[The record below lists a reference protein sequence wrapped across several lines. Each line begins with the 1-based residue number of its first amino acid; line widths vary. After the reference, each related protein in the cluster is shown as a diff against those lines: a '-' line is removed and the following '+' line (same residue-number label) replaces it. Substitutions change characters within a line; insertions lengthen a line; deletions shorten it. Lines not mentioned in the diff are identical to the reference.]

1 MIFRDSSPEFHYY
14 RIYFQKIGGIK
25 LEKIGIHGPETQR
38 GNFSLSD
45 DVSHCK
51 DYQTVSGLVQDASM
65 FLRKIVAFAL
75 VLMTALTGLAQSPD
89 TPEPG
94 SQAAIA
100 EATTEKRFISPW
112 VSYVPEHPT
121 VPSPTDHLGHIAG
134 APGDLSNT
142 ETIYAYY
149 RTLADTSDRVR
160 VEVIGRTEEGRD
172 ILLVIVGDED
182 SLTKLYSAREAMS
195 ALADPR
201 RTDESAMEKI
211 VAEQKPFYMLNGGI
225 HSTETGSPEMLM
237 ELTYRLAVSETPLIK
252 TIRDAIVVLIIP
264 VAEPDGRDR
273 AVEWFYRHLK
283 GKTDFDRL
291 PPRSPPYWGKYVFH
305 DNNRDGIQRKLSL
318 TRATQDAFLAWHP
331 IVVHDLHES
340 IPLLCIWTGTGP
352 YNINLDPITTTEW
365 HAIAFHEVTTLTSFG
380 MPGVWTWAFG
390 EGWAHIYADSVAN
403 NHNAIG
409 RGYETFGNATAETVH
424 RRLDPKRQTYL
435 GKPVTEPEWYRTWPP
450 PQTFEW
456 SLRNN
461 VNYQQT
467 GVLSALQYTALNVED
482 MMRNFWRRGRNA
494 VKKGETEPPYAVAI
508 PEEQRDQ
515 RRLAVLV
522 NLLRAH
528 GIEVRR
534 CRETFEVK
542 EGQFATGTYL
552 VRLDQPYRGYAHDL
566 LIAQKFPADKTPYRP
581 YDDVGWALPFTLG
594 VEVTPIDDV
603 TVRDI
608 ETDLLTEDVAY
619 SGKVAGDSDFY
630 LIKDTGQEALLA
642 ARFRLADF
650 DVGAVEKS
658 LSVDGT
664 EYPAGSWVIAD
675 QPGLRSALE
684 GVADSLG
691 IDIVAVR
698 AAPVVSRH
706 SLDLPRLAL
715 LQTWSD
721 TQSAGW
727 LRMVF
732 DDEEVPYTLIM
743 DEDIRA
749 GGLANRFDVIIFPN
763 TDDGLKNIINGI
775 DPTYSPL
782 AYTRTAAYP
791 THGFPTS
798 SEDITGGLTWQ
809 GVQHIVDFVRD
820 GGLLVTLGGASELP
834 LDGGIAKD
842 VGRAR
847 VKNVETPGSEL
858 QVRFRRPDHP
868 LAYGYPEITSAFR
881 ESRPLYSVRHADE
894 GRIVLQWGTKIPTGD
909 KEDKSDDDSKRA
921 QEATKSLVVCG
932 GIKGANEIIGLPAI
946 LDIPIGKGRVVAF
959 DFDPIHRYTTL
970 SDFRL
975 VWNII
980 LNWNDLPP
988 TPESRDE

>member
-1 MIFRDSSPEFHYY
+1 MI
-14 RIYFQKIGGIK
+14 
-25 LEKIGIHGPETQR
+25 
-38 GNFSLSD
+38 
-45 DVSHCK
+45 
-51 DYQTVSGLVQDASM
+51 
-65 FLRKIVAFAL
+65 LRAIAVFAL
-75 VLMTALTGLAQSPD
+75 VLLKAGPGLAQAPD

-100 EATTEKRFISPW
+100 KATTEKRFVSPW

-134 APGDLSNT
+134 AAGELSNT

-149 RTLADTSDRVR
+149 RTLANTSDRVR
-160 VEVIGRTEEGRD
+160 VEVIGRSEEGRD
-172 ILLVIVGDED
+172 ILLVIVGEGD
-182 SLTKLYSAREAMS
+182 SLAKLDAAREAMA

-201 RTDESAMEKI
+201 RTDETAMEKI
-211 VAEQKPFYMLNGGI
+211 VVEQNPFYMLTGGL

-237 ELTYRLAVSETPLIK
+237 ELAYRLAVSETPLIK
-252 TIRDAIVVLIIP
+252 MIRDSVIVLINP

-273 AVEWFYRHLK
+273 AVDWFYRHLK

-305 DNNRDGIQRKLSL
+305 DNNRDGIQRRLAL
-318 TRATQDAFLAWHP
+318 TRATQDAFFEWHP
-331 IVVHDLHES
+331 IIIHDLHES

-365 HAIAFHEVTTLTSFG
+365 HTIAFHEVATLTSLG

-390 EGWAHIYADSVAN
+390 EGWTHIYAESVAT

-409 RGYETFGNATAETVH
+409 RGYETFGNATAETLR
-424 RRLDPKRQTYL
+424 RRLDPKRQTFL
-435 GKPVTEPEWYRTWPP
+435 GKPVTEAEWYRTWPP
-450 PQTFEW
+450 PKAFEW

-467 GVLSALQYTALNVED
+467 GVLAALQYTALHADD

-494 VKKGETEPPYAVAI
+494 VKKGETLPPYAVAI
-508 PEEQRDQ
+508 PEEQRD
-515 RRLAVLV
+515 RKRLAVMLS
-522 NLLRAH
+522 LLRSH

-534 CRETFEVK
+534 VRDAFKVK
-542 EGQFATGTYL
+542 EGQFAAGTYL
-552 VRLDQPYRGYAHDL
+552 VRLDQPYRSYAHDL
-566 LIAQKFPADKTPYRP
+566 LIAQKFPVDKTPYKP

-594 VEVTPIDDV
+594 IEVTPIEDV
-603 TVRDI
+603 SVRDI
-608 ETDLLTEDVAY
+608 PAELLTGDVTY
-619 SGKVAGDSDFY
+619 PGKVLGESDFY
-630 LIKDTGQEALLA
+630 LINDTGQESLLA
-642 ARFRLADF
+642 ARARLADF
-650 DVGAVEKS
+650 DVEAAEKS
-658 LSVDGT
+658 FSVDKT
-664 EYPAGSWVIAD
+664 EYPAGSWIIAD
-675 QPGLRSALE
+675 QPGLRPALQD
-684 GVADSLG
+684 VAESLG
-691 IDIVAVR
+691 IDIVSIPS
-698 AAPVVSRH
+698 APDITRH
-706 SLDLPRLAL
+706 QLDLPRLAL

-732 DDEEVPYTLIM
+732 DDEHIPYTLIM

-775 DPTYSPL
+775 DPIHSPL
-782 AYTRTAAYP
+782 AYTRTEAYP
-791 THGFPTS
+791 NLGFPTS

-809 GVQHIVDFVRD
+809 GIQHIEDFVRG

-834 LDGGIAKD
+834 LNGGIAKN
-842 VGRAR
+842 VRPAR
-847 VKNVETPGSEL
+847 VKNVFTPGSEL

-868 LAYGYPEITSAFR
+868 IAYGYPEITSAFR
-881 ESRPLYSVRHADE
+881 ENRPLYRVRRADE
-894 GRIVLQWGTKIPTGD
+894 GRIVLQWGTMISI
-909 KEDKSDDDSKRA
+909 EDKKGKNGEDSNKTKGA
-921 QEATKSLVVCG
+921 SKSLVLCG
-932 GIKGANEIIGLPAI
+932 GIKGADEIMGKPAI
-946 LDIPIGKGRVVAF
+946 LDIPTGRGRVVAF
-959 DFDPIHRYTTL
+959 DFDPIHRYQTL

-975 VWNII
+975 VWNTL

-988 TPESRDE
+988 TPESRDD

>member
-1 MIFRDSSPEFHYY
+1 MANKGIYWPE
-14 RIYFQKIGGIK
+14 IQIG
-25 LEKIGIHGPETQR
+25 
-38 GNFSLSD
+38 NSYLSD
-45 DVSHCK
+45 DISQCK
-51 DYQTVSGLVQDASM
+51 VGQANPGEVNEERM
-65 FLRKIVAFAL
+65 FLRTIAAFAF
-75 VLMTALTGLAQSPD
+75 VLMTAVTGLAQSPD

-100 EATTEKRFISPW
+100 EATTEKRFVSPW

-134 APGDLSNT
+134 APGELSDV

-149 RTLADTSDRVR
+149 RTLANTSDRVR

-172 ILLVIVGDED
+172 ILLVIVGDEQ
-182 SLTKLYSAREAMS
+182 SLTKLDSAREAMS

-201 RTDESAMEKI
+201 RMDENAMEKI
-211 VAEQKPFYMLNGGI
+211 IAEQKPFYMLNGGI

-237 ELTYRLAVSETPLIK
+237 ELAYRMAVSEIPVIK
-252 TIRDAIVVLIIP
+252 TIRDAVVVLIIP

-305 DNNRDGIQRKLSL
+305 DNNRDGIQRRLAL
-318 TRATQDAFLAWHP
+318 TQARQDAFLAWHP

-365 HAIAFHEVTTLTSFG
+365 HTIAFHEVTTLTSFG

-390 EGWAHIYADSVAN
+390 EGWAHIYAESVAT

-409 RGYETFGNATAETVH
+409 RGYETFGNATAETVR

-435 GKPVTEPEWYRTWPP
+435 GIPVTEAEWYRTWPP

-456 SLRNN
+456 SLRYN

-467 GVLSALQYTALNVED
+467 GVLSALQYTALHAKD
-482 MMRNFWRRGRNA
+482 MMRNFWRRGQNA
-494 VKKGETEPPYAVAI
+494 VKKGETKPPYAIAI
-508 PEEQRDQ
+508 PQEQRD
-515 RRLAVLV
+515 RKRLAFLV

-534 CRETFEVK
+534 CPNPFEVK
-542 EGQFATGTYL
+542 EGQFAAGTYL
-552 VRLDQPYRGYAHDL
+552 VRLDQPYRSYAHDL
-566 LIAQKFPADKTPYRP
+566 LIAQKFPVDKTPYRP

-594 VEVTPIDDV
+594 VEVTVIGDRS
-603 TVRDI
+603 VRDI
-608 ETDLLTEDVAY
+608 QADLLTEDVAY
-619 SGKVAGDSDFY
+619 AGKVVGESGFY

-642 ARFRLADF
+642 ARVRLAEF
-650 DVGAVEKS
+650 AVEAVEKS
-658 LSVDGT
+658 FSVDGT

-684 GVADSLG
+684 GIAASQG
-691 IDIVAVR
+691 IDIVAVP
-698 AAPVVSRH
+698 AAPDVSRH

-732 DDEEVPYTLIM
+732 DDEQIPYTLIM

-749 GGLANRFDVIIFPN
+749 GGLANRFDVIVFPN
-763 TDDGLKNIINGI
+763 TDDGLKSIINGI

-782 AYTRTAAYP
+782 AYTRTEEYE
-791 THGFPTS
+791 THGFPTF
-798 SEDITGGLTWQ
+798 SEDITGGLTWR
-809 GVQHIVDFVRD
+809 GVQHIEDFVR
-820 GGLLVTLGGASELP
+820 GGGVLVTLGGASELP
-834 LDGGIAKD
+834 LDGGIAKN
-842 VGRAR
+842 VRRAR
-847 VKNVETPGSEL
+847 VKNVYTPGSEL
-858 QVRFRRPDHP
+858 QVRFRRPEHP

-894 GRIVLQWGTKIPTGD
+894 GRIVLQWGTKIPASNG
-909 KEDKSDDDSKRA
+909 KDKSEDDSNEAKS
-921 QEATKSLVVCG
+921 ATKSLVLCG
-932 GIKGANEIIGLPAI
+932 GIKGANEIMGKPAI
-946 LDIPIGKGRVVAF
+946 LDIPTGKGRVVAF

-975 VWNII
+975 VWNTI

-988 TPESRDE
+988 TPESQDE

>member
-1 MIFRDSSPEFHYY
+1 M
-14 RIYFQKIGGIK
+14 KKKGIA
-25 LEKIGIHGPETQR
+25 IA
-38 GNFSLSD
+38 
-45 DVSHCK
+45 V
-51 DYQTVSGLVQDASM
+51 
-65 FLRKIVAFAL
+65 FAL
-75 VLMTALTGLAQSPD
+75 VLTTAGTGLAQAPD

-100 EATTEKRFISPW
+100 EATTEKRFVSPW

-134 APGDLSNT
+134 APGELSNT

-172 ILLVIVGDED
+172 ILLVIVGEGD
-182 SLTKLYSAREAMS
+182 SLTKLDEAREAMA

-201 RTDESAMEKI
+201 RTDETAMEKI
-211 VAEQKPFYMLNGGI
+211 VSEQKPFYMLNGGI

-252 TIRDAIVVLIIP
+252 TIRDAVVVLINPI
-264 VAEPDGRDR
+264 AEPDGRDR
-273 AVEWFYRHLK
+273 AVDWFYRYLK

-305 DNNRDGIQRKLSL
+305 DNNRDGIQRKLAL
-318 TRATQDAFLAWHP
+318 TRATQDAFLEWHP
-331 IVVHDLHES
+331 LVVHDLHES

-352 YNINLDPITTTEW
+352 YNVNLDPITTSEW
-365 HAIAFHEVTTLTSFG
+365 HTIAFHEVATLTSFG
-380 MPGVWTWAFG
+380 MPGVWTWGFG
-390 EGWAHIYADSVAN
+390 EGWAHIYADSVAT

-424 RRLDPKRQTYL
+424 RRLDPERQSYA
-435 GKPVTEPEWYRTWPP
+435 GKPVTEAEWYRTWPP
-450 PQTFEW
+450 PRAFEW

-467 GVLSALQYTALNVED
+467 GVLSALQYAALHADD

-508 PEEQRDQ
+508 PEEQLDR
-515 RRLAVLV
+515 RRLAIMV
-522 NLLRAH
+522 NLLRSH

-534 CRETFEVK
+534 CRDAFEVK
-542 EGQFATGTYL
+542 EGRFAAGTYL
-552 VRLDQPYRGYAHDL
+552 VRLDQPYRSYAHDL
-566 LIAQKFPADKTPYRP
+566 LIAQKFPADKTPHKP
-581 YDDVGWALPFTLG
+581 YDDVGWALPFTQG
-594 VEVTPIDDV
+594 VEVTAIEDV

-608 ETDLLTEDVAY
+608 EADLLTEDVAHP
-619 SGKVAGDSDFY
+619 GTVAGDSGFY

-642 ARFRLADF
+642 ARVRLADF
-650 DVGAVEKS
+650 DVEAVEKS
-658 LSVDGT
+658 FSVDEI

-675 QPGLRSALE
+675 QPGLRAALK

-691 IDIVAVR
+691 LDVVAVR
-698 AAPVVSRH
+698 SAPDVSRH
-706 SLDLPRLAL
+706 RLDLPRLAL

-743 DEDIRA
+743 DEDVRA
-749 GGLANRFDVIIFPN
+749 GGLANRFDVIVFPN
-763 TDDGLKNIINGI
+763 TDDGLKSIINGI

-782 AYTRTAAYP
+782 TYTRTEEYP
-791 THGFPTS
+791 TLGFPTS

-809 GVQHIVDFVRD
+809 GVQHIEDFVR
-820 GGLLVTLGGASELP
+820 GGGVLMTLGGASELP

-842 VGRAR
+842 VRRAR
-847 VKNVETPGSEL
+847 VKNVYTPGSEL

-868 LAYGYPEITSAFR
+868 IAYGYPEITSAFR
-881 ESRPLYSVRHADE
+881 ENRPLYRVRHADE
-894 GRIVLQWGTKIPTGD
+894 GRIILQWGTKIPTDD
-909 KEDKSDDDSKRA
+909 KEDKSDDDANEAER
-921 QEATKSLVVCG
+921 ATKSLVLCG
-932 GIKGANEIIGLPAI
+932 GIKGADEIMGKPAI
-946 LDIPIGKGRVVAF
+946 LDIPSGKGRVVAY
-959 DFDPIHRYTTL
+959 DFDPIHRYLTL

-975 VWNII
+975 VWNTI

-988 TPESRDE
+988 TPESRNE